1 MYLPTTRCL
10 KRVPSY
16 TLATTTNN
24 TQSTLQVSLF
34 RLRSGGCGWSKLAD
48 ANFGGNWIKS
58 YQFPPISANP
68 GGGLRVSGE
77 NWLEIGRVEAPNS
90 GGTTVYELYQGP
102 FWGKLAKIGG
112 LAPRRVSG
120 GNWIKLRRI
129 GRSLS
134 NFHQNPVATN
144 FHQFRWSLGVRYDPL
159 SGVRCRS

>member
-1 MYLPTTRCL
+1 MS
-10 KRVPSY
+10 PSAPLRTFISGATPHCVLVESNKPPY
-16 TLATTTNN
+16 THI
-24 TQSTLQVSLF
+24 F
-34 RLRSGGCGWSKLAD
+34 YSGGFGWSKLAD

-134 NFHQNPVATN
+134 NFPGGEPVL
-144 FHQFRWSLGVRYDPL
+144 SLRPL
-159 SGVRCRS
+159 RSVSRLNVIQM